1 MRRCTEPLCCTY
13 KDLILII
20 LCLDHQCKP
29 CGNHVMLLLTNNC
42 CFHAKS
48 ECLKTAFECTFS
60 TCNMLFG
67 LAKALFLS
75 FLFFLIGDEKELFNA
90 VCYLVLPRCVVI
102 RVNS

>member
-1 MRRCTEPLCCTY
+1 
-13 KDLILII
+13 
-20 LCLDHQCKP
+20 
-29 CGNHVMLLLTNNC
+29 MLLLTNNC